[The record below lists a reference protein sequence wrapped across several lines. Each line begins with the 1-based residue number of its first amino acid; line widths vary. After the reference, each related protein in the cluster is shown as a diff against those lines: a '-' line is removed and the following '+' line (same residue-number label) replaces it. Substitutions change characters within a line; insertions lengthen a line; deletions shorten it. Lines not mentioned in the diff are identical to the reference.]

1 MKVHITNIY
10 GIGGTAAK
18 AQQMVT
24 EIAKRYLYYN
34 ELAIYHYPV
43 GSDSSEML
51 RTRLDGIMA
60 SISHDDIVI
69 FQLPTWND
77 MKFDEAFAGR
87 LCNYR
92 GVKKIFFVHDVPP
105 LMFENG
111 MGSLKRYIDLYNQAD
126 MLIVSSQKMSE
137 FLHANGLT
145 VSKIVIQRMWD
156 FPVEVDQSI
165 TPPFRKR
172 INFAAN
178 VTSIERPF
186 VRNWNSTEV
195 ELAVTANP
203 GEYDWAKNRNIEFI
217 GWHNDDNLLANALRK
232 SGGFGILW
240 QDSPWWIEYMKL
252 NASYKRSAYLAA
264 GLPVIVGSS
273 TTETETI
280 VHQNLGLV
288 VDSPEEAV
296 ERVAHMEEGQY
307 RKMVEDV
314 GRFSQLIRN
323 GYFTRKLLIDAVF
336 QLFYD

>member
-18 AQQMVT
+18 AQQMVA
-24 EIAKRYLYYN
+24 EIAKKYLYYN
-34 ELAIYHYPV
+34 ELGIYHYPV
-43 GSDSSEML
+43 NSDSSEML
-51 RTRLDGIMA
+51 RTRLYGIMA
-60 SISHDDIVI
+60 SISHDDVVI

-87 LCNYR
+87 LYNYR
-92 GVKKIFFVHDVPP
+92 GVKKVFFVHDVPP

-111 MGSLKRYIDLYNQAD
+111 MRSLKRYIDLYNRAD
-126 MLIVSSQKMSE
+126 MLIVPSREMRE
-137 FLHANGLT
+137 FLYANGLT
-145 VSKIVIQRMWD
+145 VRKIVIQRMWD

-165 TPPFRKR
+165 TPAFRKR

-203 GEYDWAKNRNIEFI
+203 GEYDWAKNRNVKFI

-273 TTETETI
+273 TAETETI
-280 VHQNLGLV
+280 ISQNLGLV

-307 RKMVEDV
+307 RKMAEDV
-314 GRFSQLIRN
+314 EKFSQLIRN